1 MQALGFNTGSIDLIL
16 TPQGEYVFLE
26 INPEGQFGMVSHP
39 CNYYLE
45 REMALTFKHKISDEA

>member
-1 MQALGFNTGSIDLIL
+1 MIL
-16 TPQGEYVFLE
+16 TPEGKYVFLE

-45 REMALTFKHKISDEA
+45 RELALTFINKISYEK